1 MISEGDRVKFLND
14 TGGGV
19 VISLNDPK
27 MAIVLIDEGFEVAVP
42 VSELIP
48 VPGESSGRYGSENSG
63 PGTGSR
69 SGKGI
74 PARDTFDEDDEQ
86 YAEEDK
92 DEVDE
97 VDHSDKLTEEVYRDQ
112 HDEADHIDQ
121 GMSENEPHPGSGR
134 QEEILT
140 DPNGSTPGAGSA
152 VRNILC
158 GLVEAKHGSELE
170 LWLINDSSFMVF
182 YTLLRKDDP
191 SWLNITSGNLDPD
204 TKIRVCSFRREE
216 VNSFITLKMQALFYK
231 DGIYD
236 PVSPSQAELKLD
248 PVYIYSDGRFKEN
261 DFFEENAQ
269 VIPLISDEYDREVI
283 KARELE
289 VSRLVAGKME
299 GAEEGRHTTRRKRPV
314 ADPLVEEVD
323 LHIGELV
330 EDPGS
335 LSGKETLDIQMARF
349 TTALEGALRGKTR
362 RIVFI
367 HGIGQGK
374 LKFEIR
380 KTLDKKYSKL
390 RYQDASFK
398 EYGYGA
404 TMVIIRK

>member
-19 VISLNDPK
+19 VISLDDPK
-27 MAIVLIDEGFEVAVP
+27 MAIVLIDEGFEVPVP

-48 VPGESSGRYGSENSG
+48 VPGESSGKYSSQNTG

-74 PARDTFDEDDEQ
+74 PARDAFDVDGDQYDED
-86 YAEEDK
+86 EEDK
-92 DEVDE
+92 VDE
-97 VDHSDKLTEEVYRDQ
+97 VIQAAQGY
-112 HDEADHIDQ
+112 EADPADPADQ
-121 GMSENEPHPGSGR
+121 VSSDYGSPPGKKKAEVTTADA
-134 QEEILT
+134 EEF
-140 DPNGSTPGAGSA
+140 GPGAGSA
-152 VRNILC
+152 ERNILG

-170 LWLINDSSFMVF
+170 LWLINDSSLMVF

-191 SWLNITSGNLDPD
+191 SWLNIASGNLDPE
-204 TKIRVCSFRREE
+204 TKIRVCTFSREE
-216 VNSFITLKMQALFYK
+216 VNSFITLKFQALFYME
-231 DGIYD
+231 GIYD
-236 PVSPSQAELKLD
+236 PVSPSQADLRLD
-248 PVYIYSDGRFKEN
+248 PVDIYSDGSFTIN
-261 DFFEENAQ
+261 DFFEENARILP
-269 VIPLISDEYDREVI
+269 VISDQYDREVR
-283 KARELE
+283 KAREQE
-289 VSRLVAGKME
+289 ISRLIAGKVE
-299 GAEEGRHTTRRKRPV
+299 TDSKDKDSRKKKTA

-323 LHIGELV
+323 LHIGELL
-330 EDPGS
+330 EDHSS

-374 LKFEIR
+374 LKYEIR
-380 KTLDKKYSKL
+380 KTLDKKYPKL

-404 TMVIIRK
+404 TMIIIRK